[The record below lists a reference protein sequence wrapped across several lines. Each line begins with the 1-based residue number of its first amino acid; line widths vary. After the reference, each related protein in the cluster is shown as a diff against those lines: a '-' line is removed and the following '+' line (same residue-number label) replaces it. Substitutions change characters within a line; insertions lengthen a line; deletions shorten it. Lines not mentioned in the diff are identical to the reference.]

1 MPDDEELREELARG
15 AVRPRLPSFAGR
27 PPRRRPPARGRAPR
41 GTADSGALRE
51 AAVSM
56 DRKGHPYCP
65 CSRRLRD
72 RADTLDGKP

>member
-1 MPDDEELREELARG
+1 MPSASRG
-15 AVRPRLPSFAGR
+15 GFVTDFPQTNYRRVNAVPSQPCASCHAHMD
-27 PPRRRPPARGRAPR
+27 PRRAAE
-41 GTADSGALRE
+41 ALRE